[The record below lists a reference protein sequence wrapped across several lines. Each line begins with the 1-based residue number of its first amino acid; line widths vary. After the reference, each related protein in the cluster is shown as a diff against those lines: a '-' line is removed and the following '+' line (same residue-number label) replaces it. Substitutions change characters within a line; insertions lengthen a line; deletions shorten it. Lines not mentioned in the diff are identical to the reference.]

1 MQKKCACLA
10 EKDLAINMLAEIN
23 YGHSH
28 RDNDYIIDIST
39 DKISNINEED
49 SVLLLTGTKSS
60 SKSESIL
67 KNSPVP
73 SINEK
78 KYDKY
83 LNEFLLFDAFTVR
96 NFQLTSSYPTL
107 VLFKLSCFC
116 MISVRNSN

>member
-67 KNSPVP
+67 KNTPVP

-96 NFQLTSSYPTL
+96 NFLVTFCII
-107 VLFKLSCFC
+107 VLFKFSCFC